1 MKCIPQKSQKID
13 GFDLYPRYSFH
24 LNHRIYCQK
33 HHYSKK
39 TSSLTTHLD
48 LTILLRYILL
58 FTLLLTTS
66 FTTHSQKVADA
77 LEVTSFEYIRDVN
90 NSITKSTLLT
100 ENFKPIDQKDLNWG
114 SQNGWYWFKIT
125 LDLKE
130 SEEGVYHF
138 KVPSIHIKNFS
149 LYQVSND
156 TLKHLGTSGNNIDI
170 KKKPELERLTSVP
183 ATMQQGKNTFY
194 IQTFFWHEAYF
205 PLTIVDNITYQ
216 RNNFTSLA
224 FSGSY
229 FGFALLVIIL
239 NLFMYFTFNE
249 KVYLYYVYFLFA
261 TSVSI
266 FYDDGFFSY
275 FFPSLIDY
283 YDFLEMFL
291 HWICGLTA
299 LLFCFTFLRIEKVLP
314 GIKKWFYIALF
325 ISAGFYAG
333 SLLLD
338 NFYLFRYAG
347 YMMSSLLIGCW
358 LLCWYIARRYN
369 YAYILVV
376 AYLILLFSS
385 IGHFALRV
393 TGYQF
398 IEITSNQVKFGGII
412 EMLILGAALLYR
424 FKYLKRENHDIRNQL
439 GHYVKELQNVA
450 NTKEQTLQ
458 ESVDQISTSH
468 NLSKRETE
476 VLLELSKG
484 FTNKQI
490 GEALHISIATVK
502 FHTSNIYAK
511 LDVSNRSEVIEKVT

>member
-1 MKCIPQKSQKID
+1 MNNLQQKI
-13 GFDLYPRYSFH
+13 SF
-24 LNHRIYCQK
+24 
-33 HHYSKK
+33 
-39 TSSLTTHLD
+39 
-48 LTILLRYILL
+48 ILLVFI
-58 FTLLLTTS
+58 FTLAA
-66 FTTHSQKVADA
+66 HSQKVADD
-77 LEVTSFEYIRDVN
+77 LTVTSFEFIRDVEN
-90 NSITKSTLLT
+90 KISSSTLLK
-100 ENFKPIDQKDLNWG
+100 EEFKPIDEKDLNWG
-114 SQNGWYWFKIT
+114 SENGWYWFKIT

-138 KVPSIHIKNFS
+138 KVPSIHIKSFS
-149 LYQVSND
+149 LFQHSND
-156 TLKHLGTSGNNIDI
+156 SIKYLGTSGNDI
-170 KKKPELERLTSVP
+170 HIIEKPELERLTSVP
-183 ATMQQGKNTFY
+183 AKFNKGENTFY

-205 PLTIVDNITYQ
+205 PLTVVDNITYQ
-216 RNNFTSLA
+216 RNNISTLA

-261 TSVSI
+261 TSASI

-275 FFPSLIDY
+275 FFPGIIKY
-283 YDFLEMFL
+283 YDFIEMLL
-291 HWICGLTA
+291 HWLCGVTA
-299 LLFCFTFLRIEKVLP
+299 ALFSFTFLRINSVMP
-314 GIKKWFYIALF
+314 HIKKWFYIALF
-325 ISAGFYAG
+325 IAAGLYIG

-338 NFYLFRYAG
+338 NFYLFRSAG
-347 YMMSSLLIGCW
+347 YLMSSLLIGCW
-358 LLCWYIARRYN
+358 LLCWYIATKYS
-369 YAYILVV
+369 YAYILVI

-412 EMLILGAALLYR
+412 EMLILGTALLYR
-424 FKYLKRENHDIRNQL
+424 FKFIKRENHDIRNQL
-439 GHYVKELQNVA
+439 EHYVRELQNVA
-450 NTKEQTLQ
+450 SSKEQTLQ

-484 FTNKQI
+484 YTNKQI